1 MDLSAGAVVML
12 SAMFGAK
19 MVYLYGIGL
28 IPFALIVVGA
38 GIVLGTISGTAL
50 VGMIESYME
59 YYNNRRLQRNLGV
72 LTPMEKHEQ
81 YILAA

>member
-1 MDLSAGAVVML
+1 MGKDLRV
-12 SAMFGAK
+12 
-19 MVYLYGIGL
+19 
-28 IPFALIVVGA
+28 IVQHF
-38 GIVLGTISGTAL
+38 I

>member
-1 MDLSAGAVVML
+1 MGKDLRVSR
-12 SAMFGAK
+12 
-19 MVYLYGIGL
+19 
-28 IPFALIVVGA
+28 
-38 GIVLGTISGTAL
+38 TAL

>member
-1 MDLSAGAVVML
+1 MGKDLRVVQ
-12 SAMFGAK
+12 
-19 MVYLYGIGL
+19 
-28 IPFALIVVGA
+28 
-38 GIVLGTISGTAL
+38 AL